1 MINHKSS
8 SSGFALLLA
17 IIMVSVVV
25 SIGISVLDVTIKQ
38 LALSTNSR
46 DSENAFH
53 ATNAGVECALYL
65 RLKYAPELAAGD
77 PITANCF
84 GASTVTINSNPVSV
98 SPPSTSGDAF
108 TYTYTVS
115 WPPGTPNRCT
125 VMTFLVIASSD
136 TQEAEVTN
144 MSSIFPT
151 YPYGSSKECPPGGIC
166 TVLSSQ
172 GFSRP
177 CAAGTPPVPPSGV
190 GTLQREILL
199 EL

>member
-1 MINHKSS
+1 MINHKPS

-53 ATNAGVECALYL
+53 ATNAGVECALYW

-77 PITANCF
+77 PIDVSCF
-84 GASTVTINSNPVSV
+84 GVNIGTVNSNRVNV
-98 SPPSTSGDAF
+98 SPPSSSGDAF
-108 TYTYTVS
+108 TYTFQAS
-115 WPPGTPNRCT
+115 WPPGNPNRCT

-177 CAAGTPPVPPSGV
+177 CVGALPPSGV